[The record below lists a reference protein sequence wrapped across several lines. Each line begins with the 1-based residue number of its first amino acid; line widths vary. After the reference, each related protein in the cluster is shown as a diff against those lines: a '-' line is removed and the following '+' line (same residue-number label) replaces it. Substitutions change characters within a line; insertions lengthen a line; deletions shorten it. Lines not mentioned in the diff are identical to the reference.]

1 MTYGHII
8 LLEKEFPAN
17 KASDVWCRA
26 KSTHS
31 IYSAEIVQV
40 ACNDELR
47 LAKQNKAKQS
57 KTKQSKAK
65 QSKQSKAKQPYYM
78 LTQAGYVAA
87 IQLMWACGITA
98 CALRI
103 TSECSFTDLGRMD
116 SRVGCWLQG

>member
-17 KASDVWCRA
+17 KASDFWCRA

-57 KTKQSKAK
+57 KAK
-65 QSKQSKAKQPYYM
+65 QSRQSKAKQPYYM
-78 LTQAGYVAA
+78 LTQTGYVAA
-87 IQLMWACGITA
+87 I
-98 CALRI
+98 
-103 TSECSFTDLGRMD
+103 
-116 SRVGCWLQG
+116 